1 MAGHSHRHI
10 GDISDMDYVDPEN
23 GFILMKNAEYST
35 SNTNRI
41 KRLDS
46 YARITVQFYIQNGK
60 FVNAKR
66 YLAIYYKQ
74 SQWSDKWVSKY
85 SFIKVQ
91 GSSLDEDL
99 SCIPKFLY
107 VYNDGWMKWKRIN

>member
-10 GDISDMDYVDPEN
+10 GDAEDLDYVDPDNE
-23 GFILMKNAEYST
+23 FILLKNVECQA
-35 SNTNRI
+35 SNINKI
-41 KRLDS
+41 KKLDS
-46 YARITVQFYIQNGK
+46 YARITIQFRIQSKK
-60 FVNAKR
+60 FANTKK

-74 SQWSDKWVSKY
+74 SMWSNKWVSKY

-99 SCIPKFLY
+99 SCIPKSLY
-107 VYNDGWMKWKRIN
+107 IYNDGWMKWKKIN